1 MVKIRFDPTTG
12 LSWIPAVLLML
23 GFLITAIGN
32 LTNYFTFTAQQ
43 AGYISFIVFILTL
56 LATTLTTEE
65 ENPVYDDEY

>member
-1 MVKIRFDPTTG
+1 MTLRFDPSSG
-12 LSWIPAVLLML
+12 LSWIPAVLLIL
-23 GFLITAIGN
+23 GFFITAIGN

-65 ENPVYDDEY
+65 ENPVYTDDY